1 MPVLP
6 LVGSTIVDPGFS
18 LPSRSAVSIMLQ
30 QMRSLTDPPG
40 LNASNLAQTSASSLP
55 GRFFNLRTGVEPI
68 RSRMDP
74 EPFNV
79 ANTVLDFLSKNELEK
94 DCEYAIYLPN

>member
-1 MPVLP
+1 
-6 LVGSTIVDPGFS
+6 
-18 LPSRSAVSIMLQ
+18 
-30 QMRSLTDPPG
+30 
-40 LNASNLAQTSASSLP
+40 
-55 GRFFNLRTGVEPI
+55 
-68 RSRMDP
+68 MDP